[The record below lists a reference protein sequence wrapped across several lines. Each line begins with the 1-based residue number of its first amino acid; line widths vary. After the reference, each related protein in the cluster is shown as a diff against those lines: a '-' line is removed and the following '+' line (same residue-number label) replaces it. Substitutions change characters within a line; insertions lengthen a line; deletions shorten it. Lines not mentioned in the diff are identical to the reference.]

1 MFSPELAVK
10 LVERLGPPGVRVRK
24 SLLNGAKGLF
34 LRLVGRVFEIP
45 EVKVFV
51 KRKILVAAEIG
62 VEEIPKCP
70 RVICSFY
77 RHLSTSLL
85 ALSIAVILWLG
96 QSVLWRLESDFAAI
110 GVGETNGTNSA
121 RAQVFSILAEH
132 RLTALNQPAW
142 RVMPLVCLHG
152 RSNDRAHHSAVD
164 SQGRSVSG
172 RG

>member
-10 LVERLGPPGVRVRK
+10 LVERLGPPCVRVRK

-62 VEEIPKCP
+62 VEEIPECP

-85 ALSIAVILWLG
+85 TAPSIAAILWLG
-96 QSVLWRLESDFAAI
+96 HSVLCLLE
-110 GVGETNGTNSA
+110 
-121 RAQVFSILAEH
+121 
-132 RLTALNQPAW
+132 
-142 RVMPLVCLHG
+142 
-152 RSNDRAHHSAVD
+152 
-164 SQGRSVSG
+164 
-172 RG
+172 